1 MFVANRHCV
10 GLRGGLVQRSVG
22 KLKRGDDSMFRTLL
36 LGLATALGL
45 TTAQAADDPLK
56 VGFVYVGP
64 IGDHGWTYQHHE
76 GLKAIEETYGDKVKT
91 TFVESVSEGP
101 DAERVIRQLAASGHG
116 LIFTTSFGFM
126 DPTAKV
132 AKQFPKVKF
141 EHATGFKRADNLSTY
156 SARFYEGRYIAGQI
170 AGKMS
175 KNGKAGYVASFPIPE
190 VIRGVNAFLLGMQS
204 VNPDAEISVV
214 WVNSWFDPGK
224 EADATKALIAQGADI
239 ITQHTDSPAPVQTAA
254 NAGIPAFGQASDMH
268 EFGKETQLTSIIDN
282 WAPYY
287 VNRVG
292 QVLDG
297 TWESTDTWDGIQPGM
312 VQMSPYINMEYD
324 IARAAKETEDLIR
337 LGRLHPFAGPI
348 VDRDGK
354 ERVAAGQ
361 TADDGMMATMDF
373 FIKGVIGDLP
383 N

>member
-1 MFVANRHCV
+1 
-10 GLRGGLVQRSVG
+10 
-22 KLKRGDDSMFRTLL
+22 MFRTLL
-36 LGLATALGL
+36 LGLAMALGL

-56 VGFVYVGP
+56 VGFIYVGP
-64 IGDHGWTYQHHE
+64 IGDHGWSYQHHE
-76 GLKAIEETYGDKVKT
+76 GLKAVEAAYGDKVKT

-126 DPTAKV
+126 DPTVKV

-141 EHATGFKRADNLSTY
+141 EHATGYKRADNVATY

-175 KNGKAGYVASFPIPE
+175 KKGKAGYVASFPIPE

-239 ITQHTDSPAPVQTAA
+239 ITQHTDSPAPMQTAA

-268 EFGKETQLTSIIDN
+268 EFGKTAQLTSIIDN

-287 VNRVG
+287 VARVG
-292 QVLDG
+292 AVLDG
-297 TWESTDTWDGIQPGM
+297 SWESQDTWDGIQPGM
-312 VQMSPYINMEYD
+312 VQMSPYSNMDYE
-324 IARAAKETEDLIR
+324 IAKAAKETEDLIR
-337 LGRLHPFAGPI
+337 LSRLHPFAGPI

-354 ERVAAGQ
+354 ERVAEGE

-383 N
+383 K

>member
-1 MFVANRHCV
+1 
-10 GLRGGLVQRSVG
+10 
-22 KLKRGDDSMFRTLL
+22 MFRTLL
-36 LGLATALGL
+36 LGLAMALGL

-56 VGFVYVGP
+56 VGFIYVGP
-64 IGDHGWTYQHHE
+64 IGDHGWSYQHHE
-76 GLKAIEETYGDKVKT
+76 GLKAVEAAYGDKVKT

-126 DPTAKV
+126 DPTVKV
-132 AKQFPKVKF
+132 AKQFP
-141 EHATGFKRADNLSTY
+141 

-175 KNGKAGYVASFPIPE
+175 KKGKAGYVASFPIPE

-239 ITQHTDSPAPVQTAA
+239 ITQHTDSPAPMQTAA

-268 EFGKETQLTSIIDN
+268 EFGKTAQLTSIIDN

-287 VNRVG
+287 VARVG
-292 QVLDG
+292 AVLDG
-297 TWESTDTWDGIQPGM
+297 SWESQDTWDGIQPGM
-312 VQMSPYINMEYD
+312 VQMSPYSNSPSSL
-324 IARAAKETEDLIR
+324 RWS
-337 LGRLHPFAGPI
+337 
-348 VDRDGK
+348 DRGS
-354 ERVAAGQ
+354 
-361 TADDGMMATMDF
+361 
-373 FIKGVIGDLP
+373 
-383 N
+383 